1 VGTIG
6 DNSKIKQKELK
17 GNILMRDLGSTSAL
31 FCKRILTILA
41 YPLRAATARGVPRSD
56 IASTSAPLERRNS
69 TISEY
74 PDKKKKKKGHNSITT
89 LIVHEQNV
97 LGQQSSNN

>member
-1 VGTIG
+1 LE
-6 DNSKIKQKELK
+6 KIAKTKQKEIK
-17 GNILMRDLGSTSAL
+17 DNILTRDLGSTSAL
-31 FCKRILTILA
+31 FCKRILTMLA

-74 PDKKKKKKGHNSITT
+74 PDKKKKKKDHNSVTT
-89 LIVHEQNV
+89 LI
-97 LGQQSSNN
+97 

>member
-1 VGTIG
+1 LGTIA
-6 DNSKIKQKELK
+6 KTKQKK
-17 GNILMRDLGSTSAL
+17 QKDNILTRHLGSTSAL

-56 IASTSAPLERRNS
+56 LASTSALLERRNS

-97 LGQQSSNN
+97 LGQESSNN